1 MMTGMVQDQN
11 LEKQFEKQIGCMAG
25 FFQLFD
31 RHQLLTGKKA
41 YSTKRLPPSKVID
54 QGLENSAASSPAISR
69 ELAKPKHLATPKPEQ
84 SQIAPVPE
92 LRSPELLPPK
102 SPLPLP
108 IFELKEG
115 TRSSWKFCKE
125 APRLSLDSRATVDAK
140 GSLHPRE
147 IRTSSAILSAN
158 AAGDGDDKQ
167 RRSPSVIARLMGLE
181 RLPDSDP
188 DPEPAKK
195 VELRR
200 SASESR
206 VSRDLFQYRCIDGNS
221 NINFFQ
227 ITQPN
232 QQQHSFS
239 QNANA
244 AAIANKCPYSKA
256 PRPVDHSINL
266 YSTFPSNNA
275 KSMSQQPKTLNRGGM
290 VASPW
295 KAAPH
300 RKSFFDTA
308 DVFPEPKQAATVSV
322 CGDIERRLKMRG
334 IDEPSKDLETLKQIL
349 EALQLKG
356 LLHSD
361 RPFEQRNLV
370 YERSNPSDD
379 SPIVV
384 MRPAS
389 PRMGDDSPA
398 SRYGV
403 RRNPNLAASGEYS
416 PTVSPRRERAA
427 SERNRSVR
435 SPTRVRSESNARR
448 SNNSVVKP
456 KPLNVEAQRRAAVA
470 NESTE
475 KWRVSGVESPKASSR
490 RNGCSPDHQTVM
502 NRSPRNRR
510 STGEMYPKEKITTV
524 VTEDES
530 SSISESTFSTSS
542 QADTEQRWKVEEY
555 RGGGGKSLLERCDKL
570 LHSIAEMNAA
580 DMQPSPVSVLDSSSL
595 LFYKDESSSS
605 SPSPVMKRSIDFK
618 EDQSSELDEETW
630 GSIFV
635 PAELKLEDA
644 PEDYDFVY
652 ISEVLMASRCLPED
666 SDIFLLLEKQQ
677 YLKGKD
683 ISKVS
688 RLQRRLIFDIIAEIL
703 ERNRHLPPWK
713 AFSWTD
719 SHTVKSSVRKIWSE
733 FRRIRE
739 RDTAEDL
746 LEIICGA
753 LKKDLAGDAINGW
766 GECPVELSEA
776 VLDIERLI
784 FKDLIGETI
793 RDLAAFACKSTRS
806 ITQIGRAHV

>member
-1 MMTGMVQDQN
+1 MMAGMVQDQN

-31 RHQLLTGKKA
+31 RHQLITGKKA

-54 QGLENSAASSPAISR
+54 QGSENSAASSPAISR
-69 ELAKPKHLATPKPEQ
+69 ELSKPQALKHPATPKPEQ
-84 SQIAPVPE
+84 SQIASVPE

-102 SPLPLP
+102 SPIPLP

-147 IRTSSAILSAN
+147 IRTSSAISSAN

-181 RLPDSDP
+181 RLPDSNP

-221 NINFFQ
+221 NNYFFQ
-227 ITQPN
+227 VKQPN
-232 QQQHSFS
+232 QQQHSVS

-244 AAIANKCPYSKA
+244 AAIGNKCPYSKA
-256 PRPVDHSINL
+256 ARPVDHNINW

-275 KSMSQQPKTLNRGGM
+275 NAMSQQPKALSRGGM
-290 VASPW
+290 VPSPW
-295 KAAPH
+295 KAPPH
-300 RKSFFDTA
+300 RRSFFDTA

-322 CGDIERRLKMRG
+322 CGDIERKLKMRG
-334 IDEPSKDLETLKQIL
+334 IDEPTKDLETLKQIL

-356 LLHSD
+356 LLHSN

-370 YERSNPSDD
+370 YDRSFPSEG
-379 SPIVV
+379 SPIAV

-389 PRMGDDSPA
+389 PRMGNDSPA

-403 RRNPNLAASGEYS
+403 RRNSHMTSSGEYS
-416 PTVSPRRERAA
+416 PTVSPRREG
-427 SERNRSVR
+427 SSDRNRSTR
-435 SPTRVRSESNARR
+435 SPTGVRSESNARR
-448 SNNSVVKP
+448 PNNSIVKP
-456 KPLNVEAQRRAAVA
+456 KPLNVETQRRAAVA

-475 KWRVSGVESPKASSR
+475 KRRVCGVEAPKVSSR
-490 RNGCSPDHQTVM
+490 RNGCSPDHQAVVM
-502 NRSPRNRR
+502 NRLPRNRR
-510 STGEMYPKEKITTV
+510 STGEMYHKEKITTV

-530 SSISESTFSTSS
+530 CSISESTFSTSS
-542 QADTEQRWKVEEY
+542 QTDTEQRWKVEEY
-555 RGGGGKSLLERCDKL
+555 RGGKSLLERCDKL

-618 EDQSSELDEETW
+618 EDQSSEVDEETW
-630 GSIFV
+630 GSVLFPV
-635 PAELKLEDA
+635 ESKLEAA
-644 PEDYDFVY
+644 PEDYNDFVY
-652 ISEVLMASRCLPED
+652 ISQVLLASHCLPED
-666 SDIFLLLEKQQ
+666 SDIFLLLEEQQ
-677 YLKGKD
+677 YLEGKD

-688 RLQRRLIFDIIAEIL
+688 RLQRRLIFDVVAEIL
-703 ERNRHLPPWK
+703 ERNGHLPPWK
-713 AFSWTD
+713 AFSWSD
-719 SHTVKSSVRKIWSE
+719 SRTVKSSVRKVWSE

-739 RDTAEDL
+739 RDTAEEDL
-746 LEIICGA
+746 FDIIRGA
-753 LKKDLAGDAINGW
+753 LEKDLAGDAINGW

-793 RDLAAFACKSTRS
+793 RDLAAFGCKS
-806 ITQIGRAHV
+806 ITPRRKLVF

>member
-1 MMTGMVQDQN
+1 MAGMVQDQN

-31 RHQLLTGKKA
+31 RHQLITGKKA

-54 QGLENSAASSPAISR
+54 QGSENSAASSPAISR
-69 ELAKPKHLATPKPEQ
+69 ELSIPRALKHPATLKPEQ
-84 SQIAPVPE
+84 SQIASMPE

-181 RLPDSDP
+181 RLPDSKP

-227 ITQPN
+227 VKQPN
-232 QQQHSFS
+232 QQQHSVS

-244 AAIANKCPYSKA
+244 VAIGNKCPYSKA
-256 PRPVDHSINL
+256 ARPVDHNINW
-266 YSTFPSNNA
+266 YSTFPSKNA
-275 KSMSQQPKTLNRGGM
+275 NAMSQQPKALNRGGM
-290 VASPW
+290 VPPPW
-295 KAAPH
+295 KAPPH
-300 RKSFFDTA
+300 RKSFFDAA

-322 CGDIERRLKMRG
+322 CGDIERKLKMRG

-356 LLHSD
+356 LLHSN
-361 RPFEQRNLV
+361 RRFEQRNLV
-370 YERSNPSDD
+370 YDRSFQSED
-379 SPIVV
+379 
-384 MRPAS
+384 S

-403 RRNPNLAASGEYS
+403 RRNSNLTSSGEYS
-416 PTVSPRRERAA
+416 PTVSPRREGQ
-427 SERNRSVR
+427 SSDRNRSLR

-448 SNNSVVKP
+448 SNNSIVKP
-456 KPLNVEAQRRAAVA
+456 KTLNVETQRRAAVA

-475 KWRVSGVESPKASSR
+475 KRRACGVEAPKVSSR

-502 NRSPRNRR
+502 NRLPRNRR
-510 STGEMYPKEKITTV
+510 STGEMYHKEKITTV

-542 QADTEQRWKVEEY
+542 QTDTEQRWKAEEC
-555 RGGGGKSLLERCDKL
+555 RGGGGGGGKSLLERCDKL

-580 DMQPSPVSVLDSSSL
+580 ADMQPSPVSVLDSSSS
-595 LFYKDESSSS
+595 LFYKDESFSS

-618 EDQSSELDEETW
+618 EDGSSEVDEETW

-635 PAELKLEDA
+635 PVESKLEAA
-644 PEDYDFVY
+644 PEDSDLVY
-652 ISEVLMASRCLPED
+652 ISQVLMASHCLPED
-666 SDIFLLLEKQQ
+666 CDIFLLLEKQQ

-703 ERNRHLPPWK
+703 ERNTHLPPWK
-713 AFSWTD
+713 AFSWSD
-719 SHTVKSSVRKIWSE
+719 SQTVKSSVRKIWSE

-746 LEIICGA
+746 FEIICGA

-793 RDLAAFACKSTRS
+793 RDLAAFGCKSTGSVTPR
-806 ITQIGRAHV
+806 RKLVF